1 MPTIQFKDMTNDNLN
16 IICVDPGR
24 RQGLE
29 EQIITYPVYNRDD
42 EPMEHTDTYRP
53 YNRPMIFAVKKGVS
67 QAKDLFQ
74 WLQGFGKLYTSVDEG
89 GYFKAHVI
97 SHKPVARHSKNYD
110 YIEVTFKI
118 NPGFFYLGSGDTP
131 LPMGAPGSIN
141 NPGTHKAKPYI
152 KITGTGNIVLDING
166 RVCSFTGITDYIELD
181 SETEYAYRDTVN
193 IGEKMV
199 GDYPYFDVG
208 VNNIA
213 WTGAVTN
220 IQIIPRWRE
229 K

>member
-1 MPTIQFKDMTNDNLN
+1 MPIIQFKGISNEDLD

-29 EQIITYPVYNRDD
+29 EQIITYPVVNRDD
-42 EPMEHTDTYRP
+42 EPMEHTDTFKP
-53 YNRPMIFAVKKGVS
+53 YLRPMVFGVKKNRGEL
-67 QAKDLFQ
+67 KEILK
-74 WLQGFGKLYTSVDEG
+74 WLDGFGKLTTSVDPG

-97 SHKPVARHSKNYD
+97 GEKRVNRHSKNYD
-110 YIEVTFKI
+110 YIQVTFKI

-131 LPMGAPGSIN
+131 IPIGAPGTLN

-152 KITGTGNIVLDING
+152 KITGTGDFDLDING

-181 SETEYAYRDTVN
+181 SETEYAYRGTEN
-193 IGEKMV
+193 IGDQME
-199 GDYPYFDVG
+199 GEYPYFDVG
-208 VNNIA
+208 INNIA
-213 WTGAVTN
+213 WTGNITN
-220 IQIIPRWRE
+220 LQIIPRWRE